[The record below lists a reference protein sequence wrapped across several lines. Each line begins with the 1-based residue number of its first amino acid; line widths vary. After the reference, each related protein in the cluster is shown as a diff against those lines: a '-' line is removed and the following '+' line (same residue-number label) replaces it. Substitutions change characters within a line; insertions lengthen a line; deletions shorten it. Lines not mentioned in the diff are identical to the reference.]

1 MKQMTPAAV
10 ERAMKLQDV
19 MLRAMAKRITWYQA
33 AEILGISCRQMLR
46 WQTRFKH
53 EGYEGLFDRRRGV
66 PSPKRVPLET
76 VETVLRLYQE
86 EYFDFNV
93 RHFHEKL
100 SSAHDIQLSYTWVKN
115 ALQGAGLVKLRRQ
128 RGKHRKRRPRRPLP
142 GMLLHIDGSQHRW
155 LCDERWYDLLVIMD
169 DATSTVY
176 YAQLVEEESTG
187 TVMAGLR
194 SVIEQQGVFCAL
206 YSDRASHF
214 FLTPKAGEPVDHHR
228 LTQVGRA
235 LRELGIQ
242 MIPAYSPQ
250 ARGRSERG
258 FSTLQGRLPPELRA
272 RQIRT
277 LEEANRFLRA
287 QYVQQFNQR
296 FSKPASQRGTA
307 FVPLRRKDLD
317 LVFALQHER
326 IVARDNT
333 VSFANKTW
341 QLERCKLR
349 ATLAGCRVT
358 IHEHLDQT
366 ISITFVPNLV
376 GRFSAEAVPLVT
388 KQKTKAVE
396 LPPLRKATNYVASLS
411 GLEKSR
417 QKAA

>member
-1 MKQMTPAAV
+1 MKQTTPAAV

-33 AEILGISCRQMLR
+33 AEILGLSGRQMLR

-53 EGYEGLFDRRRGV
+53 EGYEGLFDRRRGT

-86 EYFDFNV
+86 QYFDFNV

-100 SSAHDIQLSYTWVKN
+100 GSEHGIELSYPWVKA
-115 ALQGAGLVKLRRQ
+115 ALQGAGLVKARKH

-155 LCDERWYDLLVIMD
+155 FCDDRWYDLVVIMD
-169 DATSTVY
+169 DATSEVY
-176 YAQLVEEESTG
+176 YAQLVTEESTA

-194 SVIEQQGVFCAL
+194 TVIEQQGVFCAL

-258 FSTLQGRLPPELRA
+258 FSTWQGRLPPELRA
-272 RQIRT
+272 RKVHT
-277 LEEANRFLRA
+277 LEQANRFLGEHYI
-287 QYVQQFNQR
+287 QEFNQR
-296 FSKPASQRGTA
+296 FSKPASERGTA

-317 LVFALQHER
+317 LVFSLQHER

-333 VSFANKTW
+333 VSFANKIR
-341 QLERCKLR
+341 QLERSKLR
-349 ATLAGCRVT
+349 ATLCGCRVT
-358 IHEHLDQT
+358 IHQHLDET
-366 ISITFVPNLV
+366 ISITLGPHLV
-376 GRFSAEAVPLVT
+376 GRYNSAAAPLGP
-388 KQKTKAVE
+388 KTKTVE
-396 LPPLRKATNYVASLS
+396 MPPLRKAIKNIASLS
-411 GLEKSR
+411 CLDTSR
-417 QKAA
+417 LKKA

>member
-33 AEILGISCRQMLR
+33 AEILGISGRQMLR
-46 WQTRFKH
+46 WQTRYKH
-53 EGYEGLFDRRRGV
+53 EGYDGLFDRRRGL
-66 PSPKRVPLET
+66 PSPKRVPVET
-76 VETVLRLYQE
+76 VEIVLRLYQE
-86 EYFDFNV
+86 QYFDFNV

-100 SSAHDIQLSYTWVKN
+100 GTEHGIKLSYTWVKQ
-115 ALQGAGLVKLRRQ
+115 ALQGAGLVKPRRP

-155 LCDERWYDLLVIMD
+155 FCDDRWYDLLVIMD

-258 FSTLQGRLPPELRA
+258 FSTWQGRLPPELRA
-272 RQIRT
+272 QQIKT
-277 LEEANRFLRA
+277 LEQANRFLREH
-287 QYVQQFNQR
+287 YVQQFNQR

-317 LVFALQHER
+317 LVFSLQHER

-333 VSFANKTW
+333 VSFANKIW

-366 ISITFVPNLV
+366 ISITFGPHLV
-376 GRFSAEAVPLVT
+376 GRYNAAAGPLEF
-388 KQKTKAVE
+388 KTKTVE
-396 LPPLRKATNYVASLS
+396 MV
-411 GLEKSR
+411 GKSR